1 MHTSVEFFLC
11 SPGYLP
17 FLSLITPILYQ
28 WQQSLMDHMKK
39 TQGDT
44 QQQGVGGSGSGGG
57 GGNGDPLDSLTCH
70 ELTGGGGSTEGAE
83 PALLSSESTS
93 KQSPN
98 TVKQSNSKTDTPSQ
112 DTAQQQK
119 QEETGGCIIN

>member
-1 MHTSVEFFLC
+1 MHTLVESFLC

-39 TQGDT
+39 IQGDT
-44 QQQGVGGSGSGGG
+44 QQQGGGSGSGGG

-98 TVKQSNSKTDTPSQ
+98 TVKQLNSKTDTPSQ
-112 DTAQQQK
+112 DTAQQQR
-119 QEETGGCIIN
+119 QEESGGCVIN